1 MENVKINQTKP
12 QNRIF
17 KWGSVFGFLGLEIL
31 CFVSFYLG
39 HSFILYSCFFAAL
52 VLLFVVIFFKEL
64 KLEGFSSFAFFLFPL
79 FIFGLLTALSTYT
92 SHSIG
97 KIGVVEGAFIPI
109 GLSFAALAGYLLSNI
124 QNFKIKNVLLVI
136 YASLGAFVLINLL
149 ITMIY
154 FVPFY
159 TIIYRNS
166 YIFYDG
172 KPSSVPI
179 GRMAYMLF
187 GLSISEVS
195 IEYFTLF
202 PSVLLTSVI
211 PLFFLKY
218 RQNKREFLIYLV
230 CSIIAG
236 ITLLFT
242 ITKWTLITDIIL
254 IIGIVIIIC
263 AGKYTKFAKIM
274 NKVMTVA
281 FIVLFLVI
289 LLMFFN
295 SQSWSFVTPIRNVI
309 ANNSL
314 LNRVFNTNR
323 YSVNINAILNDL
335 FVSWKL
341 FGVPIGYESF
351 EYANFVSQEV
361 SNVWLFDNL
370 LASGIF
376 GSIFFL
382 LAIIVGVRYLFK
394 YFVVSDDQLPY
405 KMGIFGYVLGFLVIS
420 LLVYDNR
427 PLINSSALSPIFTSS
442 MMLITIFLLGF
453 VFKKSQVADTKE
465 NITSK
470 VEKEEIYHESI

>member
-52 VLLFVVIFFKEL
+52 VLLFLAIFFKEL
-64 KLEGFSSFAFFLFPL
+64 KFEGFSSFAFFLFPL

-92 SHSIG
+92 SHSVG
-97 KIGVVEGAFIPI
+97 KIGVAEGAFIPI

-211 PLFFLKY
+211 PLFFLNY
-218 RQNKREFLIYLV
+218 QRIERMDILHPNFLP
-230 CSIIAG
+230 
-236 ITLLFT
+236 
-242 ITKWTLITDIIL
+242 
-254 IIGIVIIIC
+254 
-263 AGKYTKFAKIM
+263 
-274 NKVMTVA
+274 
-281 FIVLFLVI
+281 
-289 LLMFFN
+289 MF
-295 SQSWSFVTPIRNVI
+295 
-309 ANNSL
+309 
-314 LNRVFNTNR
+314 
-323 YSVNINAILNDL
+323 
-335 FVSWKL
+335 
-341 FGVPIGYESF
+341 
-351 EYANFVSQEV
+351 
-361 SNVWLFDNL
+361 
-370 LASGIF
+370 
-376 GSIFFL
+376 
-382 LAIIVGVRYLFK
+382 
-394 YFVVSDDQLPY
+394 
-405 KMGIFGYVLGFLVIS
+405 
-420 LLVYDNR
+420 
-427 PLINSSALSPIFTSS
+427 
-442 MMLITIFLLGF
+442 
-453 VFKKSQVADTKE
+453 
-465 NITSK
+465 
-470 VEKEEIYHESI
+470 